1 MNGLRLTI
9 DTFNQGAAQNADA
22 FRRGKVPGPLE
33 PPFHAVRVTGARLR
47 TLGGLA
53 IDASARVVDA
63 EGRSIPGLYAAGGAA
78 VGLAGEVT
86 GGVLPGTESLAALGL
101 ARLAALDVIAQSAP
115 PAE

>member
-1 MNGLRLTI
+1 LH
-9 DTFNQGAAQNADA
+9 
-22 FRRGKVPGPLE
+22 GP
-33 PPFHAVRVTGARLR
+33 
-47 TLGGLA
+47 
-53 IDASARVVDA
+53 
-63 EGRSIPGLYAAGGAA
+63 AAGGAA